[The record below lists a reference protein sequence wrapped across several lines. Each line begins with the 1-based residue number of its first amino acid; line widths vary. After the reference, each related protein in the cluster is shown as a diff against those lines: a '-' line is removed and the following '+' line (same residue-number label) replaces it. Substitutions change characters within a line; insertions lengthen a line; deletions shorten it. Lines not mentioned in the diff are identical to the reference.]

1 MFDKVKSLFSSSRR
15 EEMIQK
21 HLDELR
27 ARLPVPVFWLFGK
40 TQSGKT
46 TLIKYLTGA
55 DQAEI
60 GRGFKPCT
68 RFSRQYNFPTEEAP
82 LAVFLDTRGLD
93 EPGYDPAED
102 LAQFDTQAHVVVV
115 TVKVMDHAVENV
127 VNNLRKIRA
136 AQPRRPVVLVLTC
149 LHEAY
154 PQQQHPQPY
163 PFVADD
169 EIAAS
174 EPPVSDDLRRSIAE
188 QRRRF
193 EGLYDRL
200 VCVDL
205 TPKEEGFNDPD
216 YGGPRL
222 RQVLFEV
229 LPAAVGQTLL
239 TLREATDTLQ
249 EIYLR
254 EAMPVIYAY
263 SSMAATAGAVP
274 VPVVDVLLISGI
286 QTRLVYQL
294 AELYGQPMDKRRMTE
309 IAGSLGVGMLVRQ
322 AGRGLIKLIPGVGT
336 VIGSVAGGALAGA
349 STYALGR
356 AFCYYFQ
363 SVHKGHV
370 PKPEDLKRYYKE
382 QLAAAE
388 HVWMHKMERT
398 QKEEAKAAAEQGEPG
413 ASATGGGASGR

>member
-1 MFDKVKSLFSSSRR
+1 VFDKVKSLFSSSRR